1 MRHALALALASALVS
16 AAPRPAHNRRQDS
29 TAAFSLQASGTSVAT
44 EVDASS
50 SLSASL
56 FSLSDTLGS
65 ATDLASQSSVSESS
79 PTASP
84 TSQAA
89 SSAAPSDAG
98 LTYGNYSGSAS
109 AVSASADVSS
119 PTPSPSSS
127 GFNGSIVPV
136 TATVDPVKGD
146 PDGPAFSIET
156 GPAQP
161 VRGGKG
167 APFWGPTNEKIDQ
180 QNPDFLAPPSTDFG
194 FIGSAKWSMSL
205 GPMRLLAGGW
215 VRQEDETVMP
225 LADEMAGAVIHLE
238 PGAIRELH
246 WHSIAEWVYV
256 INASLCAPCDE
267 GSTQISAVDTQGRNT
282 FGTVNTGDLWYFPPG
297 IGHHLQATGDAP
309 SEFVLIFKTGLFDAS
324 KTFLVTDWLAH
335 VPFGVLQKNF
345 GVEGTDKFSKIPS
358 EGLYIFLPR
367 FPPIAPAPD
376 GASLPDAPQGKI
388 PNEFV
393 FAMSQMEPERFN
405 GGTVKVA
412 DSSNFPASK
421 EIAAAEV
428 TLEPGAMRELHWHT
442 TADEWTFFI
451 EGNCRMSIFNSNG
464 ARTFNY
470 EPGDV
475 GYVPI
480 SMGHYVEN
488 IGNTTAR
495 FLEITDSAEFED
507 ISLTQWLAL
516 TPPEIVKAHF
526 GIDDETVQ
534 GLSQTKNRVV
544 PGRAASD
551 AL

>member
-1 MRHALALALASALVS
+1 MRHALALALVSALVS
-16 AAPRPAHNRRQDS
+16 AAPRPAHNRRRDSPSS
-29 TAAFSLQASGTSVAT
+29 TATSSLQASDTSVAT
-44 EVDASS
+44 EIDASS

-56 FSLSDTLGS
+56 VSLSDALAS
-65 ATDLASQSSVSESS
+65 ATDLSSQSFVSESS

-84 TSQAA
+84 PSQAA

-98 LTYGNYSGSAS
+98 VTYGNYSVSSSTASGSAD
-109 AVSASADVSS
+109 ASS
-119 PTPSPSSS
+119 PTLTPSSS

-136 TATVDPVKGD
+136 TATVEPVKGD

-161 VRGGKG
+161 LRGLKG
-167 APFWGPTNEKIDQ
+167 APFSGPTNEKIDQ

-256 INASLCAPCDE
+256 IN

-282 FGTVNTGDLWYFPPG
+282 FGTANTGDLWYFPPG

-358 EGLYIFLPR
+358 EELYIFPGE
-367 FPPIAPAPD
+367 APAPD

-393 FAMSQMEPERFN
+393 FAMSQMAPERFD

-412 DSSNFPASK
+412 DSSNFHASK

-428 TLEPGAMRELHWHT
+428 TLELGAMRELHWHT

-516 TPPEIVKAHF
+516 TPPKIVKAHF

>member
-1 MRHALALALASALVS
+1 MRYALALALASALVS
-16 AAPRPAHNRRQDS
+16 AAPRPAHHQRQDTPS
-29 TAAFSLQASGTSVAT
+29 SATASSFQASDSLVASDTAASF
-44 EVDASS
+44 
-50 SLSASL
+50 SASL
-56 FSLSDTLGS
+56 ASLSDAVVSGS
-65 ATDLASQSSVSESS
+65 VTSASFSVPPYAVEVS
-79 PTASP
+79 PTEGQPSA
-84 TSQAA
+84 AA
-89 SSAAPSDAG
+89 SSAAPSAASV
-98 LTYGNYSGSAS
+98 TYGNYSGSAS
-109 AVSASADVSS
+109 SVYTSS
-119 PTPSPSSS
+119 TTPAPSSS
-127 GFNGSIVPV
+127 GLNSSIIPV

-161 VRGGKG
+161 VKSGKG
-167 APFWGPTNEKIDQ
+167 APFAGPTNEKIDQ

-256 INASLCAPCDE
+256 IN
-267 GSTQISAVDTQGRNT
+267 GTTQISAVDTQGRNT
-282 FGTVNTGDLWYFPPG
+282 FGTANTGDLWYFPPG

-345 GVEGTDKFSKIPS
+345 GVEGTDKFTKIPS
-358 EGLYIFLPR
+358 EELYIFPGE
-367 FPPIAPAPD
+367 PPALD

-393 FAMSQMEPERFN
+393 FAMSQMEPERFD

-495 FLEITDSAEFED
+495 FLEITDSTEFED

-544 PGRAASD
+544 PGRSASD
-551 AL
+551 AA

>member
-16 AAPRPAHNRRQDS
+16 AAPRPAHDRRQDS
-29 TAAFSLQASGTSVAT
+29 PPSTATSSLQASETSVAS
-44 EVDASS
+44 EADASS

-56 FSLSDTLGS
+56 ISLSDAMAS
-65 ATDLASQSSVSESS
+65 ATDLSSQSSVSESS

-84 TSQAA
+84 PSQAA
-89 SSAAPSDAG
+89 SFAAPSDAG
-98 LTYGNYSGSAS
+98 ITYGNYPGSTSAASGSTDA
-109 AVSASADVSS
+109 SS

-167 APFWGPTNEKIDQ
+167 APFSGPTNEKIDQ

-256 INASLCAPCDE
+256 IN

-282 FGTVNTGDLWYFPPG
+282 FGTANTGDLWYFPPG

-345 GVEGTDKFSKIPS
+345 GVEGTDRFSTIPS
-358 EGLYIFLPR
+358 EELYIFPGE
-367 FPPIAPAPD
+367 APAPD
-376 GASLPDAPQGKI
+376 GASLPDAPQGRI

-393 FAMSQMEPERFN
+393 FAMSQMEPERFD